1 MKYLFFISYT
11 IINMKKT
18 LPFLMAG
25 LLVFCLA
32 GCNDSNNNPEV
43 DVDENEVVETNVD
56 ENEIEAPEVEE
67 GLVYGAEWEWEFVVD
82 TPIAKFTVPAGMK
95 YEVDSAYISD
105 DQTTATIDLKLQPLE
120 VYQFWS
126 IRITNQGMVDSY
138 EKAVEHTIALQN
150 LDSYAN
156 WATADLLD
164 EVEYA
169 GIKYQTIKVSTEWGT
184 DYFLAGYKWGW
195 EIVLTMPEKEG
206 GFAIDS
212 EEVKSLMESISVVD
226 LQ

>member
-1 MKYLFFISYT
+1 MIFS
-11 IINMKKT
+11 
-18 LPFLMAG
+18 
-25 LLVFCLA
+25 LA
-32 GCNDSNNNPEV
+32 ACDKSNNDSEDVNEPDVVIDEPIEEEEIAEPEV
-43 DVDENEVVETNVD
+43 QENE
-56 ENEIEAPEVEE
+56 
-67 GLVYGAEWEWEFVVD
+67 GFVYGAEGEWEFVVD

-95 YEVDSAYISD
+95 YEVESDYISD
-105 DQTTATIDLKLQPLE
+105 DGTTATIELKLKPLD
-120 VYQFWS
+120 VYQLWS

-138 EKAVEHTIALQN
+138 EKAIEHTIALQN
-150 LDSYAN
+150 LDTYDN

-195 EIVLTMPEKEG
+195 EIVVKIPEENW

-212 EEVKSLMESISVVD
+212 DEVKSLMESLSVVD
-226 LQ
+226 LE

>member
-1 MKYLFFISYT
+1 MIFS
-11 IINMKKT
+11 
-18 LPFLMAG
+18 
-25 LLVFCLA
+25 LA
-32 GCNDSNNNPEV
+32 ACDKSNNDAEDVNEPDVVIDEPTDEEEIAEPEV
-43 DVDENEVVETNVD
+43 QEN
-56 ENEIEAPEVEE
+56 E

-95 YEVDSAYISD
+95 YEVKSDYISD
-105 DQTTATIDLKLQPLE
+105 DGKFATIELGLQPLE
-120 VYQFWS
+120 TYQFWS

-150 LDSYAN
+150 LDTYTN
-156 WATADLLD
+156 WASADLLD

-195 EIVLTMPEKEG
+195 EIVVKMPEENG
-206 GFAIDS
+206 GFTIDS
-212 EEVKSLMESISVVD
+212 DEVKSLMESLSVVD
-226 LQ
+226 LE

>member
-1 MKYLFFISYT
+1 
-11 IINMKKT
+11 MKKT

-32 GCNDSNNNPEV
+32 GCNDSNNSEV
-43 DVDENEVVETNVD
+43 EVDENEVVETNVD
-56 ENEIEAPEVEE
+56 ETDVEE
-67 GLVYGAEWEWEFVVD
+67 GLVYGAEGEWEFVVD

-105 DQTTATIDLKLQPLE
+105 DGEYATIDLKLQPLDA
-120 VYQFWS
+120 YQFWS

-138 EKAVEHTIALQN
+138 ERAVEHTIELQN
-150 LDSYAN
+150 LDSYTN

-169 GIKYQTIKVSTEWGT
+169 GIKYQTIKVTTEWGT
-184 DYFLAGYKWGW
+184 DYFLAGYKWWW
-195 EIVLTMPEKEG
+195 EIVLKIPEKDG
-206 GFAIDS
+206 GFTIDW

>member
-1 MKYLFFISYT
+1 MIFS
-11 IINMKKT
+11 
-18 LPFLMAG
+18 
-25 LLVFCLA
+25 LA
-32 GCNDSNNNPEV
+32 ACDKSNNDSEDVNEPDVVIDEPIEEEEIAEPEAQ
-43 DVDENEVVETNVD
+43 ENEGFVYW
-56 ENEIEAPEVEE
+56 AE
-67 GLVYGAEWEWEFVVD
+67 GEWEFVVD

-95 YEVDSAYISD
+95 YEVESDYISD
-105 DQTTATIDLKLQPLE
+105 DGTTATIELKLKPLD
-120 VYQFWS
+120 VYQLWS

-150 LDSYAN
+150 LDTYEN
-156 WATADLLD
+156 WATANLLD

-195 EIVLTMPEKEG
+195 EIVVKMPEENW

-212 EEVKSLMESISVVD
+212 DEVKSLMESLSVVD
-226 LQ
+226 LE

>member
-1 MKYLFFISYT
+1 
-11 IINMKKT
+11 MKKT

-32 GCNDSNNNPEV
+32 WCNDSNNNPEV

-56 ENEIEAPEVEE
+56 ENEAEEPEVEE
-67 GLVYGAEWEWEFVVD
+67 PQGFVYWAEWEWEFVVD
-82 TPIAKFTVPAGMK
+82 TAIAKFTVPAGMK
-95 YEVDSAYISD
+95 YEVKSDYISD
-105 DQTTATIDLKLQPLE
+105 DGQTATIELGLEPLE
-120 VYQFWS
+120 ATQFWS
-126 IRITNQGMVDSY
+126 IRITNQWMVDSY
-138 EKAVEHTIALQN
+138 ERAVEHTIELQN
-150 LDSYAN
+150 LDSYTN

-169 GIKYQTIKVSTEWGT
+169 GIKYQTIKVTTEWGT
-184 DYFLAGYKWGW
+184 DYFLAGYKWWW
-195 EIVLTMPEKEG
+195 EIVLKIPEKDG
-206 GFAIDS
+206 GFTIDW

>member
-1 MKYLFFISYT
+1 M
-11 IINMKKT
+11 
-18 LPFLMAG
+18 
-25 LLVFCLA
+25 VFSLA
-32 GCNDSNNNPEV
+32 ACDKSNNDAN
-43 DVDENEVVETNVD
+43 DVNEPDVVIDEPIEE
-56 ENEIEAPEVEE
+56 EEIEEVEEPEVE
-67 GLVYGAEWEWEFVVD
+67 GGFVYGAEGEWEFVVD

-95 YEVDSAYISD
+95 YEVESDYISD
-105 DQTTATIDLKLQPLE
+105 DGTTATIELKLQPLE

-138 EKAVEHTIALQN
+138 ERAVEHTIELQN
-150 LDSYAN
+150 LDSYTN

-195 EIVLTMPEKEG
+195 EIVVKMPENDG
-206 GFAIDS
+206 GFTIDS
-212 EEVKSLMESISVVD
+212 DEVKSLMESLSVVD
-226 LQ
+226 LE